1 MQSITYFF
9 GIDYIFLTLTLAS
22 LAPITSKPSENQQN
36 FGVSDDYE
44 SLNMQNIGTST
55 YEETHK
61 KMTRETTN
69 AQKNIGLKVL

>member
-22 LAPITSKPSENQQN
+22 LAQITSKPSENQQN

-55 YEETHK
+55 YEETQK

>member
-1 MQSITYFF
+1 MQSVTYFF

-36 FGVSDDYE
+36 FGESDDYE

-55 YEETHK
+55 YEETQK

>member
-1 MQSITYFF
+1 MQSVTYFF

-36 FGVSDDYE
+36 FGLSDDYE

-55 YEETHK
+55 YEETQK
-61 KMTRETTN
+61 KMTKETTN

>member
-55 YEETHK
+55 YEETQK

>member
-55 YEETHK
+55 YEETQK

-69 AQKNIGLKVL
+69 AQKNRGLEVL

>member
-1 MQSITYFF
+1 MQSVTYFF

-36 FGVSDDYE
+36 FGLSDDYE

-55 YEETHK
+55 YVETQK
-61 KMTRETTN
+61 KMTKETTN

>member
-9 GIDYIFLTLTLAS
+9 GIDYIFLALTLAS

-55 YEETHK
+55 YEETQK

>member
-44 SLNMQNIGTST
+44 SLNMQNKGTST
-55 YEETHK
+55 YEETQK

>member
-55 YEETHK
+55 
-61 KMTRETTN
+61 
-69 AQKNIGLKVL
+69 

>member
-36 FGVSDDYE
+36 FGVSDNYE

-55 YEETHK
+55 YEETQK

>member
-36 FGVSDDYE
+36 FGLSDDYE

-55 YEETHK
+55 YVETQK
-61 KMTRETTN
+61 KMTKETTN

>member
-55 YEETHK
+55 YEETQK

-69 AQKNIGLKVL
+69 AQKNIGLEVL

>member
-36 FGVSDDYE
+36 VGVSDDYE

-55 YEETHK
+55 YEETQK